1 VSTGVREGRLRGR
14 RPAPPTTPGH
24 PFRVFPVGMS
34 RITLQAL
41 ASGARTITSQVTL
54 MNAPIDD
61 DIRPI
66 ARAGTRCR
74 LAPDPSEQEALHP
87 WLPGSGCSWVA
98 AGPFAIPSDTPGGWR
113 GQPREFALAAWTVS
127 Q

>member
-113 GQPREFALAAWTVS
+113 GQPREFALAA
-127 Q
+127 